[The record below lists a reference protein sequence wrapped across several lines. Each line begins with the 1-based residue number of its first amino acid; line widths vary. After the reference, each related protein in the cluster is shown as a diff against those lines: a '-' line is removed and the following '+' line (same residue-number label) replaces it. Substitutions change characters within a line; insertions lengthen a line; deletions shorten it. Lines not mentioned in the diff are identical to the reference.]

1 MKLPRLIFNF
11 KAYKEAS
18 GKRAVLFAKICSKI
32 SKKYRVKIGIA
43 PQYQDIY
50 LISKK
55 FKNLVIFSQ
64 HIDPYPPGAFTGHV
78 VAENLKGLIDGSFLN
93 HSEKPMELK
102 DLKECI
108 RILKKQKL
116 ISLVFVSTPFKARI
130 IAKFSP
136 HIIAIEPPELIGTG
150 VSVSRAKP
158 EVVAKTVEKVKRINS
173 KVKVYCGA
181 GISSAEDVRKAF
193 ELGAEGVAIASAFV
207 KSKNPRLFL
216 KKIVEKARSYLQK

>member
-1 MKLPRLIFNF
+1 MKLPRLVFNF

-18 GKRAVLFAKICSKI
+18 GKRAVFLAKACSQI

-43 PQYQDIY
+43 PQFQDLY

-55 FKNLVIFSQ
+55 FRNLFIFSQ
-64 HIDPYPPGAFTGHV
+64 HMDPYPPGAFTGHV
-78 VAENLKGLIDGSFLN
+78 VVENLNNLVDGSFLN

-116 ISLVFVSTPFKARI
+116 VSLVFVSTPFKARI

-136 HIIAIEPPELIGTG
+136 DIIAIEPPELIGTG

-158 EVVAKTVEKVKRINS
+158 EVITKTIEKVKKINP

-181 GISSAEDVRKAF
+181 GISNAEDVRKAF

-207 KSKNPRLFL
+207 KSKNPKLFL
-216 KKIVEKARSYLQK
+216 KKIIVTARSYLKE